1 MINQIVTLESCWHSS
16 APWGKTMPPLA
27 VQILEKVFL
36 SSSDISGYCCG
47 VQWEKQEWIY
57 AIVCCREILYLPQEE
72 FLRTNFVETATV
84 TTPVFKLGDVV
95 EVDFSEEPVRRIIQ
109 GIFSLKNNWLY
120 AVEWRSPILDEMASA
135 QSRIIWLADVDLVKV
150 NV

>member
-16 APWGKTMPPLA
+16 SPWGKAMPSLA
-27 VQILEKVFL
+27 VQILEKVLL

-47 VQWEKQEWIY
+47 VQWERQEWIY

-72 FLRTNFVETATV
+72 IFGTKLVEKATV
-84 TTPVFKLGDVV
+84 ATPVFELGDVV
-95 EVDFSEEPVRRIIQ
+95 EVDFGEKPTRRIIQ
-109 GIFSLKNNWLY
+109 GIFCLKNNWLY
-120 AVEWRSPILDEMASA
+120 AVEWHSPTLSEMELA

-150 NV
+150 KG

>member
-16 APWGKTMPPLA
+16 VPWGNPMPQLA
-27 VQILEKVFL
+27 VQMLEKVFL

-47 VQWEKQEWIY
+47 VQWERQEWIY

-72 FLRTNFVETATV
+72 FFGTKLVEKSTV
-84 TTPVFKLGDVV
+84 GTPVFELGDLV
-95 EVDFSEEPVRRIIQ
+95 EVDFGESPTHRIIQ
-109 GIFSLKNNWLY
+109 GVFSLKNTWLY
-120 AVEWRSPILDEMASA
+120 AVEWRSPILEEITLN
-135 QSRIIWLADVDLVKV
+135 QSRIIWLADVDLAKV

>member
-16 APWGKTMPPLA
+16 IPWGKAMPPLA
-27 VQILEKVFL
+27 VQIQEKVWL

-47 VQWEKQEWIY
+47 VQWERQEWIY
-57 AIVCCREILYLPQEE
+57 AIVCSNEILYLPQED
-72 FLRTNFVETATV
+72 FLGTKLVEKAIV
-84 TTPVFKLGDVV
+84 ATPVLQLGDVV
-95 EVDFSEEPVRRIIQ
+95 EVDFGEKPTRRIIQ

-120 AVEWRSPILDEMASA
+120 AVEWRSPTLSEMELT
-135 QSRIIWLADVDLVKV
+135 QNRIIWLADVDLVKV